1 MKSDSLKNSLE
12 LNTNPLSPPLS
23 INPRSS
29 APPPNSYPFAQISVR
44 YCQFYC
50 AKDRDVTIRNSRDH
64 IQSTLPTDNK
74 YPFPVHLDADEIAL
88 SDEYADADPYSV
100 GEAITS
106 PFQKRRIDLT
116 LELMNSVAA
125 KDQTIRILD
134 IGCGEGHI
142 TGEIQKAFPKADIH
156 ALDYSFSAISKAY
169 RLFPG
174 ILFSVADALKSP
186 YPEGPFDI
194 VVCNN
199 LWEHVSDP
207 LGLLMRM
214 KAVLKPRG
222 FVIISTPSR
231 YHTQNLIRVILGR
244 SVKMMSKHHI
254 TEYTVGQVHEQLAFG
269 GFEVIESIS
278 RPNRTGHLKGRIASR
293 VLDVWRRMVGSHHQ
307 LETTIFYLARGG
319 G

>member
-1 MKSDSLKNSLE
+1 MRAHYAE
-12 LNTNPLSPPLS
+12 E
-23 INPRSS
+23 
-29 APPPNSYPFAQISVR
+29 
-44 YCQFYC
+44 
-50 AKDRDVTIRNSRDH
+50 RDITIRNSLVDT
-64 IQSTLPTDNK
+64 QSILSTDSEH
-74 YPFPVHLDADEIAL
+74 PFPVYLSADEIAQ

-100 GEAITS
+100 EESITS

-116 LELMNSVAA
+116 LQLMNSVAT

-156 ALDYSFSAISKAY
+156 ALDYAFSAISKAHT
-169 RLFPG
+169 RFPG
-174 ILFSVADALKSP
+174 ISFSVADALHSP

-207 LGLLMRM
+207 IGLLMRM
-214 KAVLKPRG
+214 KAVLKPKG

-231 YHTQNLIRVILGR
+231 YHTQNLVRVILGR
-244 SVKMMSKHHI
+244 SVKMMSRHHI

-269 GFEVIESIS
+269 EFEVVESIS
-278 RPNRTGHLKGRIASR
+278 RPNRTGALKGRIAAR
-293 VLDVWRRMVGSHHQ
+293 ALDVWRRMVGSHHE

-319 G
+319 GYISKPEGDHGPVDRAHL